1 MTRFL
6 TTILVGGIAAGGMI
20 AAPVASPAGP
30 VRIFLLAGQSNMTG
44 RGWLGNLNAPAADQ
58 KASLVR
64 YIKDPKHVEKYKY
77 LYDGIKKDPNGWT
90 VRNDVFVS
98 YGEWPH
104 PDPGQKEQ
112 SINRK
117 HGALCPGYGGTDGL
131 GFGPEFGIGHVLGD
145 YYADP
150 VLLVKLS
157 YGLNSLAANFRPPSS
172 GGNPGDKYPMMVK
185 AVQDAIENLPRI
197 IPGYDKRAGCQITG
211 FFWNQ
216 GESDMNEKYA
226 GEYEKNLV
234 NLILDL
240 RKEFKAPD
248 MKSVI
253 AVSGFGGW
261 KDMLPRETHK
271 DEDAMFIKA
280 KRKVIGSQLAVAKR
294 HEFYGM
300 VAAVETREFWRDK
313 RIHGERE
320 YEIHWNGNGESYW
333 LIGEAMGFSMVKLM
347 KQTNTN

>member
-1 MTRFL
+1 MKRIMII
-6 TTILVGGIAAGGMI
+6 ILVGCMLAVPMHAA
-20 AAPVASPAGP
+20 AVK
-30 VRIFLLAGQSNMTG
+30 IFILVGQSNMTG
-44 RGWLGNLNAPAADQ
+44 RGWLGDLRTPATDQ

-64 YIKDPKHVEKYKY
+64 FIKDPANMEKYKY
-77 LYDGIKKDPNGWT
+77 LYDGSTKDRDGWT

-104 PDPGQKEQ
+104 TNPGHKDHAF
-112 SINRK
+112 NRK
-117 HGALCPGYGGTDGL
+117 HGALSPGYGGTDGR

-145 YYADP
+145 FYDEP

-172 GGNPGDKYPMMVK
+172 GGSIGDKYPKIIK
-185 AVQDAIENLPRI
+185 AVQDAIDNLPQI
-197 IPGYDKRAGCQITG
+197 VPGYDEKSEYQIVG

-216 GESDMNEKYA
+216 GESDMNEKFA

-280 KRKVIGSQLAVAKR
+280 RHDIIKAQLAVAKR
-294 HEFYGM
+294 PEFKDI
-300 VAAVETREFWRDK
+300 VVTVETRDFWRDK
-313 RIHGERE
+313 KIFGERE
-320 YEIHWNGNGESYW
+320 YETHWNGNGESYW
-333 LIGEAMGFSMVKLM
+333 LMGEAMGRNMVELLKISA
-347 KQTNTN
+347 KK